1 MLSAALMGLI
11 GLVTVICIAILIIH
25 FDRPDRTKHQ

>member
-11 GLVTVICIAILIIH
+11 GVVTVICIAILIIH
-25 FDRPDRTKHQ
+25 FDKSDRTKHQ